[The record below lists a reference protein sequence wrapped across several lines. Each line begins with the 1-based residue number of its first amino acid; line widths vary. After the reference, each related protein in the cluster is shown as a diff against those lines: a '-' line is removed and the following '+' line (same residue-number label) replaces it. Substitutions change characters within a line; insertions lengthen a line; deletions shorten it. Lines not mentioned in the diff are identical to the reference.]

1 MNLNFS
7 EKILHSSSHSAF
19 LNCTFFFGFCT
30 HCVTSDVRPSG
41 QYNFTIRNQFF
52 PTKKSIKGSAKLNIG
67 TIFVI
72 CDLFFFCLDFLKFFG
87 PAKFRP
93 VRSVRFFYCCSEKNN
108 MSHGELRVHERSK
121 NKTQTVHG
129 GVRLR
134 GTENQYSAVQNTT
147 FLSWQQFWNIC
158 STNFV

>member
-1 MNLNFS
+1 M
-7 EKILHSSSHSAF
+7 
-19 LNCTFFFGFCT
+19 
-30 HCVTSDVRPSG
+30 TSDVRPSG
-41 QYNFTIRNQFF
+41 QYNFTIRNHFF
-52 PTKKSIKGSAKLNIG
+52 PTKKSIKDSAKLNIG
-67 TIFVI
+67 STIFVI
-72 CDLFFFCLDFLKFFG
+72 CDLFFFCLDCLKSFG

-134 GTENQYSAVQNTT
+134 GTESIFSSAEHNIS
-147 FLSWQQFWNIC
+147 FLATVLKY

>member
-1 MNLNFS
+1 MLKSTFFRKN
-7 EKILHSSSHSAF
+7 SSLLRPLCLSK
-19 LNCTFFFGFCT
+19 LYIFFFGFRT

-52 PTKKSIKGSAKLNIG
+52 PTKKSIKDSAKLNIG
-67 TIFVI
+67 STIFVI

-147 FLSWQQFWNIC
+147 FLSWQQF
-158 STNFV
+158 

>member
-1 MNLNFS
+1 M
-7 EKILHSSSHSAF
+7 
-19 LNCTFFFGFCT
+19 
-30 HCVTSDVRPSG
+30 TSDVRPSG
-41 QYNFTIRNQFF
+41 QYNFTIRNHFF
-52 PTKKSIKGSAKLNIG
+52 PTKKSIKDSAKLNIG

-129 GVRLR
+129 GVSRE
-134 GTENQYSAVQNTT
+134 TEGDRESIFSSAEHNIS
-147 FLSWQQFWNIC
+147 FLA
-158 STNFV
+158 TVLKYM